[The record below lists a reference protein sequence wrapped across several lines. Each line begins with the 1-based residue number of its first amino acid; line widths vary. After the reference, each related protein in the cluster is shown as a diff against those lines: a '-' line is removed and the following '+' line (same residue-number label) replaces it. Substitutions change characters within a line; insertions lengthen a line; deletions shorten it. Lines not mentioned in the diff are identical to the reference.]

1 MSSLVCQI
9 PGCKTSQGEIE
20 AELQTYLGGYCQACE
35 KEREGRLCGCA
46 FPCSLT
52 FKGQMLGKIH
62 SLLGINVP
70 QGMKA
75 VQVCYKHPE
84 LLKQAR
90 EKCIASRDSGG
101 EDRGKQEGNKKERV
115 KVVKRSAEISLSLE
129 GMEEHGDTLLGNLGD
144 KLGEE
149 SEGDAGDTVT
159 SIVYTDEGGREQQM
173 VGKIV
178 YQTDVSG
185 QSNIIIQ
192 EMEQGDLCLEGEDGA
207 GDKIMKINFSD
218 MDGYMMEEGD
228 QGDGEEE
235 MEQRLEEELEGRE
248 ARLEEELDFE
258 AASEKNIE
266 EKDVKIQFSD
276 KSSDNTRSEDQQV
289 TTSSSDSQRLVTV
302 SLAGTTGQ
310 NSQAAHLSFT
320 GSFGG
325 NIVSTSSTVS
335 RSVNTSMMPTPGMP
349 PLAGSITQL
358 TGNFAQLSGNVIQLT
373 EPLDSSNNVLF
384 SGDSLSSQGNTIT
397 FIENITDTSF
407 DPQLNGRVRKLV
419 PIYPKTEETPF
430 VPTTTSTVPSTSVP
444 LVTEDQLLKIQY
456 KEYCTKILSPELAP
470 LLANS
475 ELCDTVL
482 VCRDGKVITSSLLLA
497 TISPFLRSVL
507 DSVIRIDQYKTVL
520 MPDTVTVQSVLL
532 LTNLVSTQ
540 PLIPLSTDQQA
551 MVRELATTLGCTLVL
566 DLTKEREVTQ
576 QIEQIEISPQ
586 DSLKRKGSSV
596 KRKAKQ
602 PRLAG
607 QAFTGA
613 MKLEKTDLNPDYM
626 DSSGLVRLSSAE
638 EMSMH
643 YCLLCD
649 GKFKKYNQAITH
661 YDCAHSLL
669 AALSCDQCDSTF
681 RDMYSCVKHKHEF
694 HGQFDVNFQCFI
706 CKEVLYSRF
715 RLGTHIKE
723 CHKPYY
729 GEFVCRA
736 CGMKF
741 AAQHY
746 LTNHQ
751 KESHTDSANTCNIC
765 SKTFS
770 GKRYLTMHIKA
781 NHESQIGGGEDLYCK
796 DCERA
801 FPSARDKAYHAS
813 KVHGAPRPE
822 GAFEDC
828 LECEKWFRT
837 KGELAQHTARMHN
850 KNLVDNIQ

>member
-62 SLLGINVP
+62 NLLGINVP

-90 EKCIASRDSGG
+90 EKCIASRDNV
-101 EDRGKQEGNKKERV
+101 EDRGKQEGDKKERV
-115 KVVKRSAEISLSLE
+115 KIVKRSAEISLSLE
-129 GMEEHGDTLLGNLGD
+129 GMEEHGDTLLGTLGD
-144 KLGEE
+144 KLEEE
-149 SEGDAGDTVT
+149 SEGDTGDTVT

-178 YQTDVSG
+178 YQTDGSG

-192 EMEQGDLCLEGEDGA
+192 EMEQGDLCLEGEVGG

-218 MDGYMMEEGD
+218 MEGYMMEEGS

-258 AASEKNIE
+258 AASEEIIE
-266 EKDVKIQFSD
+266 EKEIKLQFNEKTSD
-276 KSSDNTRSEDQQV
+276 AIRTVEKSVPSINSGDPRV
-289 TTSSSDSQRLVTV
+289 VTV
-302 SLAGTTGQ
+302 SLAGSAGQ
-310 NSQAAHLSFT
+310 ASQLSFS
-320 GSFGG
+320 GSCFGG
-325 NIVSTSSTVS
+325 SVSSSSVV
-335 RSVNTSMMPTPGMP
+335 RSVNASVPGNMIHSSGIS

-358 TGNFAQLSGNVIQLT
+358 TGNFAQLSGNMIQLA

-384 SGDSLSSQGNTIT
+384 SGDSLASQGNTIT

-419 PIYPKTEETPF
+419 PIYPKTEELPF
-430 VPTTTSTVPSTSVP
+430 VPSTPPSATTTVP

-482 VCRDGKVITSSLLLA
+482 VCKDGKVVTSSLLLA
-497 TISPFLRSVL
+497 TLSPFLRSVL
-507 DSVIRIDQYKTVL
+507 DTVIRIDQYKTVL
-520 MPDTVTVQSVLL
+520 LPETVTVQSVLL
-532 LTNLVSTQ
+532 LISLVSSQ
-540 PLIPLSTDQQA
+540 PQVPLSTDQLDL
-551 MVRELATTLGCTLVL
+551 VRELASILECTLVL
-566 DLTKEREVTQ
+566 DLTKEREMVVHT
-576 QIEQIEISPQ
+576 ENEDNSAKE
-586 DSLKRKGSSV
+586 SLKRKGSIV

-602 PRLAG
+602 ARLSG
-607 QAFTGA
+607 QAVTGA

-661 YDCAHSLL
+661 YDSAHNLL

-681 RDMYSCVKHKHEF
+681 RDMYNCVKHKHEF

-723 CHKPYY
+723 CHKPYH

-741 AAQHY
+741 AAQYY

-770 GKRYLTMHIKA
+770 GKRYLTMHMKA

-801 FPSARDKAYHAS
+801 FPSARDQAYHAS

-850 KNLVDNIQ
+850 KTLVDN